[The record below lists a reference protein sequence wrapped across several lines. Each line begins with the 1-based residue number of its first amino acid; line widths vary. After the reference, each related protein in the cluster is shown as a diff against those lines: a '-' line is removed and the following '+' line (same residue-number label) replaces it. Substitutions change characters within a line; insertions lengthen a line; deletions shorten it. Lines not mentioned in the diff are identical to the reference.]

1 MKKTIL
7 ISILLSLLPVFAIAA
22 GHKSDEDCHHKHS
35 DHKQKHESSYHDDE
49 EDNKDSDEPKK
60 REYRSSY
67 Y

>member
-22 GHKSDEDCHHKHS
+22 GHKSDEGCHHKHS
-35 DHKQKHESSYHDDE
+35 DQKHESSYHDDE